1 MDKPLQLLQRPQEPR
16 WTDVVLT
23 DLGRA
28 LATGDDPAEVLE
40 ESLGSIRFAS
50 EPWTPRGRVGEY
62 RDFDL
67 GLYDAAIRV
76 VGTCDGFIDRDEFD
90 FFLSRIR
97 RADEVPWAIEG
108 IRSFRDL
115 SADERR
121 SLHPEVSRRI
131 PGAKRYQNWRDVALH
146 TFSLFSLGT
155 SLVRDGQR
163 LLLTDTWVEERSE
176 ARAGRTRETLR
187 IPELEPDPSL
197 QTPPAAP
204 AINAG
209 ADGESFVAKVLR
221 SQGWEVVFYT
231 NRRGYGFDLWARR
244 GDSAIVIEVKSS
256 LGTLGAVELTANE
269 WAAAQQY
276 GRHFFLALVEGLDGD
291 GAPNLRMVQDPV
303 AGCAVEQR
311 TTTSYTIART
321 EWVRA
326 AIAVDQ

>member
-1 MDKPLQLLQRPQEPR
+1 MILPR
-16 WTDVVLT
+16 CSKNPSDQFALRRSR
-23 DLGRA
+23 GPPRA
-28 LATGDDPAEVLE
+28 
-40 ESLGSIRFAS
+40 
-50 EPWTPRGRVGEY
+50 RVNEY
-62 RDFDL
+62 RDFNL
-67 GLYDAAIRV
+67 EVYNAAIRV
-76 VGTCDGFIDRDEFD
+76 LGACDGFIDRDEFD
-90 FFLSRIR
+90 YFLSRIR
-97 RADEVPWAIEG
+97 SEDEAPWAVDG
-108 IRSFRDL
+108 IRAFREL
-115 SADERR
+115 NEADRR
-121 SLHPEVSRRI
+121 SLRGEVFGRI

-163 LLLTDTWVEERSE
+163 LLLTDAWVGERSE
-176 ARAGRTRETLR
+176 ARAGRARDTLR
-187 IPELEPDPSL
+187 IPEVEPDASL

-209 ADGESFVAKVLR
+209 TDGESFVAKVLR

-244 GDSAIVIEVKSS
+244 GESAIVVEVKSS
-256 LGTLGAVELTANE
+256 LASLGAVELTANE

-276 GRHFFLALVEGLDGD
+276 GRHFFLALVEGLDGG
-291 GAPNLRMVQDPV
+291 GAPSLRMVQDPV
-303 AGCAVEQR
+303 VGCAVEQR